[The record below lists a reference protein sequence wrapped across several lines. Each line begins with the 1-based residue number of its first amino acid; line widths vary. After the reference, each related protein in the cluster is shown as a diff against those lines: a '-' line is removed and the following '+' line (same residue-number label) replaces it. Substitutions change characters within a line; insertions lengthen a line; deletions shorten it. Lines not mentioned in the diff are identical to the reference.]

1 MKLVQL
7 GGRIVKKKNQCILL
21 LKILNE
27 PKIVLKD
34 LIHPYIVWPTP
45 ALQNSSSWLTEFN
58 ANSASSPVCVIC
70 EVVCSIL

>member
-34 LIHPYIVWPTP
+34 LIHPYIV
-45 ALQNSSSWLTEFN
+45 
-58 ANSASSPVCVIC
+58 
-70 EVVCSIL
+70 